1 MAILRQKE
9 ISKMNKEELENKLKD
24 LRIELMRNN
33 AQRASHQNVAKIKEM
48 RRTVAR
54 LLTALRGKQ
63 T

>member
-1 MAILRQKE
+1 MAILRKKE
-9 ISKMNKEELENKLKD
+9 ISKMNKEELESKLKD
-24 LRIELMRNN
+24 LKIELMRSN

-63 T
+63 K

>member
-1 MAILRQKE
+1 
-9 ISKMNKEELENKLKD
+9 MNKEELESKLKD
-24 LRIELMRNN
+24 LKIELMRSN

-63 T
+63 K